1 MSLPE
6 PYLSF
11 LRDPAWQFVGVILA
25 LAAIAVS
32 CWIYVRQRQRR
43 RVSYQR
49 LTSVEVLTVKEHM
62 AGRVTVLFDGNPVK
76 SMHIITM
83 KIWNSGS
90 VPILATDFVEPLS
103 LLVDSSAHLL
113 SADIVSATPINLR
126 PVVKTEGSLATVQP
140 LLLNPSDSFVV
151 KLLVQD
157 GDDYVVPVGRIVGVR
172 AFDRVR
178 DPNTFSERQGQ
189 IGLMLFFVGSLVAAL
204 TKLPTPEVPKTIGVY
219 VGYLISAIG
228 ALYWVYHTA
237 MRIYRNR
244 QATKFRRGDA

>member
-6 PYLSF
+6 PYLTF
-11 LRDPAWQFVGVILA
+11 VRDPAWQFVGAILA
-25 LAAIAVS
+25 LAAIAVTY
-32 CWIYVRQRQRR
+32 WIYVRQRQRH

-49 LTSVEVLTVKEHM
+49 LTSIEVLTVKEHM

-90 VPILATDFVEPLS
+90 VPILAADFVEPLS
-103 LLVDSSAHLL
+103 LRVVSSARLL
-113 SADIVSATPINLR
+113 SADIISATPFNLR
-126 PVVKTEGSLATVQP
+126 PVVKIEGSLATVQP

-157 GDDYVVPVGRIVGVR
+157 GGEHILPVGRIVGVR
-172 AFDRVR
+172 AFDPVM
-178 DPNTFSERQGQ
+178 DPNTFSELQGQ
-189 IGLMLFFVGSLVAAL
+189 IGITLFLVGNLVFLL
-204 TKLPTPEVPKTIGVY
+204 TKTPTPEVPKTIGVY